1 MLSEI
6 VIEQQCLK
14 TEHKLCSI
22 IHTTQGS
29 LSTFTV
35 LDRQGIVGN
44 ILYLQYRILGLYN
57 LKRDVQYIYLQL
69 FRIFNQETG
78 TLSQKKPESVTVA
91 DALEYFL
98 FCLHIDGPE
107 IRHTVL

>member
-57 LKRDVQYIYLQL
+57 LKRDIQYIL
-69 FRIFNQETG
+69 IFAPTWG
-78 TLSQKKPESVTVA
+78 I
-91 DALEYFL
+91 YF
-98 FCLHIDGPE
+98 FKCYIMCSFQTMIFTTYHMI
-107 IRHTVL
+107 